1 MFNRVLLWCT
11 MIGLAVAC
19 TAPPAQIDATTVENI
34 LLGIQQHFVPDR
46 RVARLDVTIVPTA
59 AGFVLRG
66 ESTLPAAKDSLLH
79 ALATNGILLVDSI
92 QNLPAPEL
100 GADTLALTR
109 HSVANLR
116 SERGHSQELATQVLL
131 GTPLR
136 VLKQKAEW
144 YLVQCPDGYLAWLHG
159 GELVRQSIAAR
170 NEWKAADRV
179 SYTADC
185 GHSYTAPHTASPP
198 VGDLV
203 KGGLLVRVATEGTFT
218 QVAYPDGRRAFVPTQ
233 ELQSFADWLKAN
245 PLDVARTLAVAT
257 DQLGKPYLWGGTS
270 PKGMDCS
277 GFTKTVYWQQ
287 GLIIPRD
294 ASQQVHAGLP
304 VVYDDQLNGLQAGDF
319 LFFGRLRDDGSEKI
333 THVGIYLGKGA
344 FIHSGAD
351 NGANKIQNLLPGQP
365 DFAEH
370 RRATLLRARRLA
382 NGTPGVQSVS
392 DHPWYW

>member
-1 MFNRVLLWCT
+1 MVCLV
-11 MIGLAVAC
+11 VAC
-19 TAPPAQIDATTVENI
+19 TAPPAQIDATVVENI

-46 RVARLDVTIVPTA
+46 RVARLEVTIVPTA
-59 AGFVLRG
+59 AGFLLRG
-66 ESTLPAAKDSLLH
+66 ESTLPAARDSLLH
-79 ALATNGILLVDSI
+79 ALAANGIAFVDSI
-92 QNLPAPEL
+92 QSLPAADL
-100 GADTLALTR
+100 GPDTLALTR

-136 VLKQKAEW
+136 VLRQEAEW

-159 GELVRQSIAAR
+159 GELVRQSVAAR

-179 SYTADC
+179 VYTADY
-185 GHSYTAPHTASPP
+185 GHSYTAPNTASTP

-203 KGGLLVRVATEGTFT
+203 KGGLLVRLAEQGDFT
-218 QVAYPDGRRAFVPTQ
+218 QVAYPDGRLAFVPTQ
-233 ELQSFADWLKAN
+233 ELQPFATWLTAN
-245 PLDVARTLAVAT
+245 LPDFARTRAVAT

-304 VVYDDQLNGLQAGDF
+304 VVYDEQLHGLQAGDF
-319 LFFGRLRDDGSEKI
+319 LFFGRLREDGTEKI
-333 THVGIYLGKGA
+333 THVGIYLGEGA

-370 RRATLLRARRLA
+370 RRATLRQARRLTT
-382 NGTPGVQSVS
+382 GSPGVQSVG
-392 DHPWYW
+392 DHSWYW